1 MLCLLLVTLPLVV
14 ALPAAFD
21 EHEIDALQLEPSRE
35 INTTAPDPH
44 TPLRTHTKRTQHNG
58 RAEAH
63 YNAGKTIHPSIYFV
77 TNIFRAQGY
86 QPTIHRQPQLRAV
99 GLDGHRALDISA
111 TIGRRDV
118 NTTIML
124 EAPALSARHVG
135 TMFISS
141 AGAPTATEPS
151 AHCHQ
156 AQRVRVLIAAPL
168 PHRVYSL
175 PAHSPARTYNLIFE
189 LNITRSIILEAALAG
204 SAILNA
210 QASSLSQR
218 RVLNI
223 NPGPSGIVQLFGL
236 GITGGYTTSYGGGVH
251 LNSGTVTIT
260 SSSIFGNTA
269 YDGGGVSTSS
279 GTVTITFSSIYRNTA
294 TYGGGVFVEAGTV
307 AISSCNISGNTATY
321 AGPSVYVFGGMVC
334 SMTLAGVSGTVSSC
348 PAPPPRPPSPPPLAP
363 PPLAP
368 PPLAPPPLAPPPSPP
383 PLVPPPLT
391 PPPAL
396 ITVRVPNPPAGTAPK
411 FPTAENVAGPMV
423 VEPSGTALDDLL
435 SDFGSIQTAKS
446 MQTVIIIAVAIVAG
460 VCGLAIAFYFCCVR
474 GGYKSRSYTS
484 VQI

>member
-1 MLCLLLVTLPLVV
+1 MGDSRFAPCL
-14 ALPAAFD
+14 
-21 EHEIDALQLEPSRE
+21 Q
-35 INTTAPDPH
+35 
-44 TPLRTHTKRTQHNG
+44 
-58 RAEAH
+58 
-63 YNAGKTIHPSIYFV
+63 
-77 TNIFRAQGY
+77 
-86 QPTIHRQPQLRAV
+86 
-99 GLDGHRALDISA
+99 
-111 TIGRRDV
+111 
-118 NTTIML
+118 
-124 EAPALSARHVG
+124 
-135 TMFISS
+135 
-141 AGAPTATEPS
+141 
-151 AHCHQ
+151 
-156 AQRVRVLIAAPL
+156 
-168 PHRVYSL
+168 
-175 PAHSPARTYNLIFE
+175 
-189 LNITRSIILEAALAG
+189 
-204 SAILNA
+204 
-210 QASSLSQR
+210 
-218 RVLNI
+218 
-223 NPGPSGIVQLFGL
+223 
-236 GITGGYTTSYGGGVH
+236 
-251 LNSGTVTIT
+251 
-260 SSSIFGNTA
+260 
-269 YDGGGVSTSS
+269 GGGVSTSS

-294 TYGGGVFVEAGTV
+294 TYVRARLVLIALLRGLFTCFALLYAGRRCLRRGWHSGHLIV
-307 AISSCNISGNTATY
+307 QHQWEHSYICGARSCSKRSNLALKGCSNLAPWTSVTSPFLLPTQ
-321 AGPSVYVFGGMVC
+321 GPSVYVFGGMVC